1 MTQISLD
8 LPDEWLLIL
17 EAAAQVHVFGAKT
30 KQDVIRAML
39 EPAITG
45 IKEKVYPTKKEA

>member
-8 LPDEWLLIL
+8 LPDDWLVIL
-17 EAAAQVHVFGAKT
+17 DAAAQVHVFGAKT

-39 EPAITG
+39 EPAIEG
-45 IKEKVYPTKKEA
+45 IKAKAFQKKKEA